1 MSLLL
6 SQNHTSLTLANAS
19 ILLKEGVL
27 LLQVKTILMAVF
39 LSSRKVDILD
49 IGGFDLTA
57 MISKIPCF

>member
-6 SQNHTSLTLANAS
+6 SQNHTSLTLANAL
-19 ILLKEGVL
+19 IQLKEGVL

-57 MISKIPCF
+57 MISKILCF

>member
-1 MSLLL
+1 M
-6 SQNHTSLTLANAS
+6 
-19 ILLKEGVL
+19 L

-57 MISKIPCF
+57 MISKILCV

>member
-1 MSLLL
+1 M
-6 SQNHTSLTLANAS
+6 
-19 ILLKEGVL
+19 L

-57 MISKIPCF
+57 MISKIPCV